1 MNHEFHESA
10 HGHFHHESVHDDLF
24 SSLCGNHYENHLV
37 QTHLSVKISPVMNE
51 NDHDEMMPLL
61 QNENAHDEMMPLLQN
76 ENAHEMNPHGN
87 DRGLNRTKS
96 QNIAHIIKHL
106 KKKLIFNQIVGINSK
121 ISLKANSYIDALQTI
136 LFFWGKFGIMLNIS
150 Q

>member
-1 MNHEFHESA
+1 MNHEFHESGHGLIHTV

-37 QTHLSVKISPVMNE
+37 RIHLSVKISLVMNG

-61 QNENAHDEMMPLLQN
+61 RN
-76 ENAHEMNPHGN
+76 ENAHEMNLHGN
-87 DRGLNRTKS
+87 ARDLNKTIS
-96 QNIAHIIKHL
+96 QNIPYILKYL
-106 KKKLIFNQIVGINSK
+106 KKKLIFNQMVGINSK

-136 LFFWGKFGIMLNIS
+136 LLCFKWENLA
-150 Q
+150 